1 MNGYTQL
8 VKQWKKEYDQKVK
21 LERQETTKRQEL
33 DEKIKTASICAN
45 MLEQIKQRE
54 KQEQLTQIKSNI
66 ILALRQNNPFTY
78 KQYLIVWD
86 ILNTDYSQILSDY
99 NRGKVNKQEIIN
111 AIEYVSNFSMEL
123 ISDYWRESL
132 LSA

>member
-99 NRGKVNKQEIIN
+99 NRGKITKQEIGN
-111 AIEYVSNFSMEL
+111 AIEYISNYSQEL
-123 ISDYWRESL
+123 INQYWKEML

>member
-33 DEKIKTASICAN
+33 DEKIKTASICTN

-54 KQEQLTQIKSNI
+54 KQEQLAGIKSKI
-66 ILALRQNNPFTY
+66 FLTLRQNNPFSY
-78 KQYLIVWD
+78 PQYLIVWD

-99 NRGKVNKQEIIN
+99 NRGKITKQEIGN
-111 AIEYVSNFSMEL
+111 AIEYISNYSQEL
-123 ISDYWRESL
+123 INQYWKEML